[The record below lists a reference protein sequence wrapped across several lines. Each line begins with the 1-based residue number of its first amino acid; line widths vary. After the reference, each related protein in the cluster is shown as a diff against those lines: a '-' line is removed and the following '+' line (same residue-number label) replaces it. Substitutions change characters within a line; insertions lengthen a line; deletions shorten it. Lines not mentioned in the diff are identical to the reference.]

1 VKLSVKIEKKLPQF
15 TLDIRMEIDQEN
27 ISILGPSGSGKSMA
41 LKCIAGIEKPDRGKI
56 VLNNRVLFDSERG
69 INLPPERRRVG
80 YLFQNYAL
88 FPHMTV
94 SGNIEIAVQNPE
106 KRKKKVRELMEKF
119 HLEGLEEAYPLRLSG
134 GEQQRV
140 ALARMLATEPELI
153 LLDEPFSALDGILR
167 EQMQQKLPGLL
178 HDKNYLMV
186 THDMDEAY
194 RLSEKILVMENGKM
208 LAFDTRER
216 LFDHPPNLA
225 TARILGLR
233 NVSEAKRVKENMI
246 LVPQWGCFLKCE
258 GKQRISHVGIRSQH
272 VLISHNPK
280 INSFGCEI
288 VRILEDRFTA
298 TLFFRP
304 LPARNEE
311 LLLQAIV
318 DKTHWEFIQKDSKT
332 LFASFP
338 PDKLLLF

>member
-1 VKLSVKIEKKLPQF
+1 MKLSVDIEKKLPHFSLNIQ
-15 TLDIRMEIDQEN
+15 LDLDREN
-27 ISILGPSGSGKSMA
+27 ISILGPSGSGKSMV
-41 LKCIAGIEKPDRGKI
+41 LKCITGIEKPDRGRI
-56 VLNNRVLFDSERG
+56 VLNSRVLFDSERG
-69 INLPPERRRVG
+69 INLLPELRRVG

-94 SGNIEIAVQNPE
+94 TGNIEIALPNSWN
-106 KRKKKVRELMEKF
+106 RKKRVYELIEKF
-119 HLEGLEEAYPLRLSG
+119 HLQGLEEAYPLRLSG

-178 HDKNYLMV
+178 HGSNYLMV

-194 RLSEKILVMENGKM
+194 RLSEKIMVMESGKM
-208 LAFDTRER
+208 LAFDVRER

-233 NVSEAKRVKENMI
+233 NVSEATRIQENMI
-246 LVPQWGCFLKCE
+246 MVPQWGCLLECR
-258 GKQRISHVGIRSQH
+258 GKQKVSHVGIPSQH
-272 VLISHNPK
+272 VLISSSPGV
-280 INSFGCEI
+280 NSFGCEI

-298 TLFFRP
+298 TVFFQLLLSRTK
-304 LPARNEE
+304 EI
-311 LLLQAIV
+311 LLQAIV
-318 DKTHWEFIQKDSKT
+318 DKTRWESIEKGGKS

>member
-1 VKLSVKIEKKLPQF
+1 MKLSVDIEKKLTQF
-15 TLDIRMEIDQEN
+15 TMNIRMEIDQEN
-27 ISILGPSGSGKSMA
+27 VSILGPSGSGKSMA
-41 LKCIAGIEKPDRGKI
+41 LKCIAGIEKPDRGRI
-56 VLNNRVLFDSERG
+56 VLNDRVLFDSERG

-94 SGNIEIAVQNPE
+94 SENIEIALQNAWN
-106 KRKKKVRELMEKF
+106 RKKRVRELIEKF
-119 HLEGLEEAYPLRLSG
+119 HLLGLEEAYPVRLSG

-140 ALARMLATEPELI
+140 ALARMLAAEPELI

-178 HDKNYLMV
+178 HGNNYLMV

-194 RLSEKILVMENGKM
+194 RLSDNILVMENGKM
-208 LAFDTRER
+208 LAFDARER

-225 TARILGLR
+225 AARILGLR
-233 NVSEAKRVKENMI
+233 NVSEAIRVQENMI
-246 LVPQWGCFLKCE
+246 LVPQWGCFLECG
-258 GKQRISHVGIRSQH
+258 GKQKVSHVGIRSQH
-272 VLISHNPK
+272 VRISTSPGV
-280 INSFGCEI
+280 NSFMCEI

-298 TLFFRP
+298 TLFFR
-304 LPARNEE
+304 LLIKRTRDV
-311 LLLQAIV
+311 LLQAIV
-318 DKTHWEFIQKDSKT
+318 DKERWEYMKKGGHS
-332 LFASFP
+332 LFACFP